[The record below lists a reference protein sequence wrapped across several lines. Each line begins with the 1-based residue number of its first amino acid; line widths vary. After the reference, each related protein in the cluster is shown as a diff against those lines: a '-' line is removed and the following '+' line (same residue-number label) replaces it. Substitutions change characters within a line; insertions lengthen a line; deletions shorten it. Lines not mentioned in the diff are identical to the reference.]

1 MTKLPF
7 GRLARHAYLE
17 LIGNGR
23 SLVQIGGL
31 WLLLGWALA
40 LLARGGAFLFT
51 AAADLTVTL
60 GAAAVAVA
68 WHRHLLLGEPFA
80 RRVAPLDA
88 RVARY
93 LFLTVILAFLI
104 GTTPALVLLLVGG
117 PALLGGAE
125 AGAAPGGAGL
135 GLLLVPIVAV
145 ACLWVALR
153 VQLIFPATAIAD
165 QAMTPARSWAL
176 TRGNGGRLFLGFV
189 LVTLPVTAAMVA
201 LSLVLG
207 WLADATGSLVLSALS
222 DLAAVAN
229 PLLQAPLIAAFLS
242 YAYTWFRQH
251 EGQGGTVPVPR
262 PPG

>member
-23 SLVQIGGL
+23 SLVQIAGL

-40 LLARGGAFLFT
+40 LLARGGAFLFI
-51 AAADLTVTL
+51 AAADLAVTL

-68 WHRHLLLGEPFA
+68 WHRHLLLGESLNH
-80 RRVAPLDA
+80 RLAPLDA

-93 LFLTVILAFLI
+93 LFLTVVLAFLI
-104 GTTPALVLLLVGG
+104 GTTPALVLLMVGG

-125 AGAAPGGAGL
+125 AGTAPDGAGL
-135 GLLLVPIVAV
+135 GLLLVPIVAI

-165 QAMTPARSWAL
+165 HTMTPARSWAL
-176 TRGNGGRLFLGFV
+176 TRGQGGQLFLGFL
-189 LVTLPVTAAMVA
+189 LVMLPVTLGMVA
-201 LSLVLG
+201 LTLVLG
-207 WLADATGSLVLSALS
+207 WLAEATGSIVLGALS

-242 YAYTWFRQH
+242 YAYTWFRQQ
-251 EGQGGTVPVPR
+251 EGQGGAVPAPR
-262 PPG
+262 PPA

>member
-1 MTKLPF
+1 MTKLPS

-17 LIGNGR
+17 LIGNWRG
-23 SLVQIGGL
+23 LVQIGGL

-51 AAADLTVTL
+51 AAADLVVTL

-80 RRVAPLDA
+80 RRLAPLDA

-104 GTTPALVLLLVGG
+104 GTAPAVVLLMVGG
-117 PALLGGAE
+117 SALLGGAE
-125 AGAAPGGAGL
+125 AGADPDGAGL
-135 GLLLVPIVAV
+135 GLLLVPIVAI

-176 TRGNGGRLFLGFV
+176 TRGQGGRLFLGFV
-189 LVTLPVTAAMVA
+189 LVTLPVTVAMVA
-201 LSLVLG
+201 LTLILS
-207 WLADATGSLVLSALS
+207 WLADATGSIVLSTLS
-222 DLAAVAN
+222 ELAAVAN

-242 YAYTWFRQH
+242 YAYTWFRQQ
-251 EGQGGTVPVPR
+251 EGQGVAVAAR
-262 PPG
+262 PPA